1 MIVTEPGR
9 GALHDLERLRRLF
22 AHFRIGAMV
31 VLNRCDTDRNLA
43 RQTERYCV
51 GHALPLAGSI
61 PFHPAFIDAAVAGR
75 PAVEDAEAGWPPA
88 CGRSTGASGRRS
100 PGVRKTDEAA

>member
-22 AHFRIGAMV
+22 ARFRIGAMV

-75 PAVEDAEAGWPPA
+75 PAVEDAEAGLA
-88 CGRSTGASGRRS
+88 ARLREIHRRIRQALA
-100 PGVRKTDEAA
+100 GG